1 MFIKNQN
8 KMLKDIVDIIK
19 DTCLKH
25 KGVRTFKYQD
35 KSWNNAQNNYATYQA
50 YLSTVSYHRLNITTN
65 IFRSEFELYILGQP
79 KKDDEEDTLK
89 VQNDCYTIINNI
101 LARLD
106 NLPEYKNVISLYDY
120 DIMVLAHY
128 SDDDS
133 AGVKCSIVL
142 ATPSPVSLCDL
153 DDNFNDEPYPEPTDT
168 PQIDIDAEET
178 PEELTLKTIKLPR
191 NPRC

>member
-1 MFIKNQN
+1 
-8 KMLKDIVDIIK
+8 MLKDVVDIIK
-19 DTCLKH
+19 DTALRH
-25 KGVRTFKYQD
+25 KGVKTFRYQD

-50 YLSTVSYHRLNITTN
+50 YLATVSYHRLNISNN
-65 IFRSEFELYILGQP
+65 IFKSEFELYILGQP

-106 NLPEYKNVISLYDY
+106 NLPEYKNILSLYDY
-120 DIMVLAHY
+120 DIMVLSHY
-128 SDDDS
+128 SDDES

-142 ATPSPVSLCDL
+142 AMPSPVSLCTL
-153 DDNFNDEPYPEPTDT
+153 DDNFNDEPYPEPKDT
-168 PQIDIDAEET
+168 PEIDVDEKET